1 SCPRSRCASRPAPP
15 GSTDERSGPSGVAG
29 VPPWRYTRSM
39 ASTHPRVQ
47 VTVDPELAAA
57 METVDPH
64 PHTLSRLIRDLAI
77 RGAEV
82 ERDARE
88 RRGEAVGDLLKN
100 FRG

>member
-1 SCPRSRCASRPAPP
+1 
-15 GSTDERSGPSGVAG
+15 
-29 VPPWRYTRSM
+29 M

-64 PHTLSRLIRDLAI
+64 PQSRSRLIRDLAI

-88 RRGEAVGDLLKN
+88 RRAQAIDHLLRISRGETDYDFDAARAIHAEREAG
-100 FRG
+100 RG